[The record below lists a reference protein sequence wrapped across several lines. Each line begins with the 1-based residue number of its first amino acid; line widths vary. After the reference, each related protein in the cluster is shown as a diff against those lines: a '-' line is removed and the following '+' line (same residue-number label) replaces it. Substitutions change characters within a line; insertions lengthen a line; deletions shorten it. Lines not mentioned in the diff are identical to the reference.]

1 MSKKTH
7 HKNSNKNV
15 MIHSLVPEDGKKE
28 DNTPIVYQKNK
39 IRSPLSIFNRP
50 QTENQKLFLE
60 LANRK
65 DVNMLIAAGPAGTAK
80 TYLAVQAALELMN
93 DKKVSDIVYIRS
105 VVESA
110 DAKMGF
116 LPGEKE
122 DKMSPYM
129 QPLMD
134 KLDELLPKN
143 DIKYLQ
149 SEDRIQCFPVGYLR
163 GLNWNAKVIVADE
176 MQNCTKKELVTI
188 MTRVGE
194 FSKIFM
200 IGDPDQSDINGKSGF
215 KAMFDLFND
224 DESKENGIY
233 TMQFTEEDIVRSRL
247 VQFITKKIKNLP

>member
-1 MSKKTH
+1 M
-7 HKNSNKNV
+7 
-15 MIHSLVPEDGKKE
+15 
-28 DNTPIVYQKNK
+28 
-39 IRSPLSIFNRP
+39 
-50 QTENQKLFLE
+50 
-60 LANRK
+60 
-65 DVNMLIAAGPAGTAK
+65 
-80 TYLAVQAALELMN
+80 
-93 DKKVSDIVYIRS
+93 
-105 VVESA
+105 
-110 DAKMGF
+110 
-116 LPGEKE
+116 
-122 DKMSPYM
+122 
-129 QPLMD
+129 
-134 KLDELLPKN
+134 
-143 DIKYLQ
+143 Q